1 MTELENKIKKLAD
14 SYYNGKE
21 QISDK
26 EYDSLIEQ
34 LRIENPSSKLLDTIC
49 GSDSHI
55 EGFKKGRHWLIT
67 GTLLKLKNEDELKEW
82 YSKHSGRYYV
92 EQKCDG
98 AGIELQYVNGKLNI
112 AITRGDG
119 FVGDCVTANAKKI
132 CGVKTNLK
140 FNFTGSIRGEI
151 VLKYGNFD
159 KYFSDMKNCR
169 NAAAGIMKHL
179 DGKDCEKLNFI
190 AYELKDKAEVLDVT
204 EKSKM
209 DFLKKEGFEIP
220 AYEDVNSL
228 EEILKFR
235 NFYVEERKKRNLD
248 GFDIDGIVLKTYECD
263 REDLFNRTPKY
274 SQVAIKFD
282 LTEAVSTIESIE
294 WTLSGRY
301 LSPVAHIT
309 PVELCGTT
317 VSKASL
323 SNYRLMADMGVKI
336 GAKCLVVKA
345 GEIIPK
351 IIKIL

>member
-151 VLKYGNFD
+151 VLK
-159 KYFSDMKNCR
+159 
-169 NAAAGIMKHL
+169 
-179 DGKDCEKLNFI
+179 
-190 AYELKDKAEVLDVT
+190 
-204 EKSKM
+204 
-209 DFLKKEGFEIP
+209 
-220 AYEDVNSL
+220 
-228 EEILKFR
+228 
-235 NFYVEERKKRNLD
+235 
-248 GFDIDGIVLKTYECD
+248 
-263 REDLFNRTPKY
+263 
-274 SQVAIKFD
+274 
-282 LTEAVSTIESIE
+282 
-294 WTLSGRY
+294 
-301 LSPVAHIT
+301 
-309 PVELCGTT
+309 
-317 VSKASL
+317 
-323 SNYRLMADMGVKI
+323 
-336 GAKCLVVKA
+336 
-345 GEIIPK
+345 
-351 IIKIL
+351 